1 MIQPKNPLVSSADV
15 NGATRLEESLSK
27 LDLKGL
33 LVLNGI
39 ITQQALKLILD
50 SETVVSKFKNPLLL
64 PNQPKLI

>member
-1 MIQPKNPLVSSADV
+1 MIQPKNPLED
-15 NGATRLEESLSK
+15 SLGK

-50 SETVVSKFKNPLLL
+50 SEAAAAKFKNPLLI
-64 PNQPKLI
+64 PEQQKIIHG

>member
-1 MIQPKNPLVSSADV
+1 MIQPKNP
-15 NGATRLEESLSK
+15 LEESLSK

-50 SETVVSKFKNPLLL
+50 AEAAASKFKNPLLL
-64 PNQPKLI
+64 PEQLKLI

>member
-1 MIQPKNPLVSSADV
+1 MIQPK
-15 NGATRLEESLSK
+15 TLEESLSK

-50 SETVVSKFKNPLLL
+50 AEQAMSKFKNPLLL
-64 PNQPKLI
+64 PDNKII

>member
-1 MIQPKNPLVSSADV
+1 MVKNP
-15 NGATRLEESLSK
+15 LEESLSK

-50 SETVVSKFKNPLLL
+50 SEESIKLKNPLLL
-64 PNQPKLI
+64 PNPKVIL

>member
-1 MIQPKNPLVSSADV
+1 MIQPKNP
-15 NGATRLEESLSK
+15 LEESLSK

-50 SETVVSKFKNPLLL
+50 SEAATAKFKPLLI
-64 PNQPKLI
+64 PEQPKIIL

>member
-1 MIQPKNPLVSSADV
+1 MIQPKNP
-15 NGATRLEESLSK
+15 LEESLSK

-50 SETVVSKFKNPLLL
+50 SEASISKLKNPLLL
-64 PNQPKLI
+64 PEQPKLI